1 MVKIEVIEQE
11 KKKERGVTEI
21 WWKKKKKKYYFNKKE
36 RRMIYN
42 IIIIYNFEATVGCQ
56 RLHSIAAWMLNII
69 AIASL
74 METYFM
80 VWAVKK

>member
-1 MVKIEVIEQE
+1 MVKIEVTKQ
-11 KKKERGVTEI
+11 
-21 WWKKKKKKYYFNKKE
+21 KKKKIDEWQRYDE
-36 RRMIYN
+36 RKRNIILTKRRERMIYN

>member
-1 MVKIEVIEQE
+1 MKRRE
-11 KKKERGVTEI
+11 
-21 WWKKKKKKYYFNKKE
+21 
-36 RRMIYN
+36 RMIYN

-80 VWAVKK
+80 V

>member
-1 MVKIEVIEQE
+1 MMKE
-11 KKKERGVTEI
+11 KEKERKRNIILIKRRE
-21 WWKKKKKKYYFNKKE
+21 
-36 RRMIYN
+36 RMIYN

-80 VWAVKK
+80 V